1 VLIGGLGGATEWCS
15 DTPIVPYSQ
24 LFSDL
29 SPEDGPL
36 MVYSDSGE
44 AEGNERSLGPEEGD
58 MMNRIVVFGVALLL
72 LVAGCSSSDPTASDE
87 YAALEQKLAQTN
99 QELIQTNQELAQAEA
114 QLAEVSAER
123 DELGYQVSASA
134 SRSDK
139 TEATVE
145 TLAAIID
152 DPDSFGTKSEVLDL
166 LMTMATDDAVMDDT
180 AFGDVPMRSAW
191 SNTLWGSSANIETM
205 VTWVCDDGSQ
215 AGSLWKWSG
224 EARNGEPFELIGVN
238 LDEYNDEGK
247 VTYSLVDWPYE
258 GSYVRDALSKG
269 SRTNTDNG

>member
-1 VLIGGLGGATEWCS
+1 
-15 DTPIVPYSQ
+15 
-24 LFSDL
+24 
-29 SPEDGPL
+29 
-36 MVYSDSGE
+36 MVYLDSGD
-44 AEGNERSLGPEEGD
+44 AVGHERSLGPEEGD
-58 MMNRIVVFGVALLL
+58 MMNRIVIFGVALLL

-87 YAALEQKLAQTN
+87 YAALEQELA
-99 QELIQTNQELAQAEA
+99 QTNQELAQAET
-114 QLAEVSAER
+114 QLTEVAAER
-123 DELGYQVSASA
+123 DELAYQVSASA
-134 SRSDK
+134 NRSEK
-139 TEATVE
+139 TTATVE
-145 TLAAIID
+145 TIAEIVD

-166 LMTMATDDAVMDDT
+166 LMTMMTDDAVMDDT

-205 VTWVCDDGSQ
+205 VTWVCNDGSQ
-215 AGSLWKWSG
+215 SGSLWKWSG

-269 SRTNTDNG
+269 SATNADNG